1 MLTPSV
7 SAVHCFC
14 FVNICC
20 LKILSS

>member
-1 MLTPSV
+1 V